1 MKVKVK
7 VCGITSLSDAM
18 AAAILGADA
27 LGFIFYKKSP
37 RFIEPERARKII
49 SNLPPMVKT
58 VGVFVDEQPENIK
71 EIGKICGLDLFQL
84 HGEES
89 PEFCKSLMPR
99 SLKAIRIR
107 DKARDEEI
115 HAYKGSVRGILLDT
129 WSKDAK
135 GGTGQTFN
143 WEIARDIVKG
153 FEVPVILAG
162 GLNPENIKDAIKKV
176 KPYGVDVSSGVEKAP
191 GVKDQRLLEEFFM
204 ALKGI

>member
-7 VCGITSLSDAM
+7 VCGITSLSDAV

-49 SNLPPMVKT
+49 SRLPPMVKT
-58 VGVFVDEQPENIK
+58 VGVFVDEEPENIK
-71 EIGKICGLDLFQL
+71 EIGEICGLDLFQL

-89 PEFCKSLMPR
+89 PELCKGLMPR

-115 HAYKGSVRGILLDT
+115 HAYKDSVRGILLDT
-129 WSKDAK
+129 WSKHAK
-135 GGTGQTFN
+135 GGTGKTFN
-143 WEIARDIVKG
+143 WKIARDIVKG

-162 GLNPENIKDAIKKV
+162 GLNPENIRDAVKKV
-176 KPYGVDVSSGVEKAP
+176 RPYGVDVSSGVEKAP
-191 GVKDQRLLEEFFM
+191 GVKDHGLLEEFFM